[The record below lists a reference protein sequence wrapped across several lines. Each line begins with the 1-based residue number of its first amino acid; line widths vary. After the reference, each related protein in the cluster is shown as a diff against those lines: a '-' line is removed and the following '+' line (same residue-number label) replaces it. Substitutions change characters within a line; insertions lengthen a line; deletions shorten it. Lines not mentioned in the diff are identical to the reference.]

1 MADTEAPQRGRWRGT
16 GIYWGLI
23 AGLIMAAAVVVGVT
37 QNSQRVEVK
46 YVVWDGHASLAVVLL
61 ATVVA
66 TVALTTA
73 AGALWRRSRRNRL
86 TQRDELQSL
95 RAVAQ
100 TSAPDALSTPAPV
113 DRAKQD

>member
-1 MADTEAPQRGRWRGT
+1 MTETGSSQRERWRGT

-23 AGLIMAAAVVVGVT
+23 LGLAMAAAVVVGVT

-46 YVVWDGHASLAVVLL
+46 YLVWEGQAALAVVLL

-66 TVALTTA
+66 TVALTTL
-73 AGALWRRSRRNRL
+73 AGVVWRRSRRRRL

-95 RAVAQ
+95 RDVPRTSLDVNRRAV
-100 TSAPDALSTPAPV
+100 
-113 DRAKQD
+113 